1 MLNHDLQNKNLHNYD
16 VPTIRLNP
24 INLMNVRPLT
34 TSGILFLTIAEITQI
49 SLNNVAAFTQEEMRL
64 SEFTINV
71 PTL

>member
-1 MLNHDLQNKNLHNYD
+1 MIFKTKIYRNCD

-49 SLNNVAAFTQEEMRL
+49 SLNNVAAFTQEEMRF